1 MPAKQNLL
9 SNIKHFDMKQIYAL
23 LSTTNFYFLFIK
35 VFLQRRIVEC
45 RRIIMAPRKK
55 DNKENQSKGEGPKAA
70 GVTTPAVG
78 RSRRTEQTAGVANPP
93 ASRARQAVSG
103 ELAASTSTGG
113 PSTSRPTR
121 IRDRREIVFV
131 CLFVSKLLF
140 SWEEPDSTF
149 GRTRDKPYIR
159 ISLTL

>member
-23 LSTTNFYFLFIK
+23 LSTNFSFLFMK
-35 VFLQRRIVEC
+35 SSYRGHVVK
-45 RRIIMAPRKK
+45 IMAPRKK
-55 DNKENQSKGEGPKAA
+55 DNKENQSKGEGSKAA
-70 GVTTPAVG
+70 GVTIPAVG

-103 ELAASTSTGG
+103 EPAASTSTGG

-159 ISLTL
+159 IFLTF

>member
-1 MPAKQNLL
+1 MWTHVPFIICTYASQTNLL
-9 SNIKHFDMKQIYAL
+9 SNRKHFDMKQIYAL

-93 ASRARQAVSG
+93 ASRAVKPAVSG
-103 ELAASTSTGG
+103 EPVASTSTGG

-121 IRDRREIVFV
+121 IRDRGEILW
-131 CLFVSKLLF
+131 LFVSKLLF
-140 SWEEPDSTF
+140 TWVESDSTS
-149 GRTRDKPYIR
+149 GRT
-159 ISLTL
+159 